1 MGVPIPNRSPGRKHL
16 LVLSAVFLAIA
27 VSFTGFARWLRT
39 GPAPAGPAS
48 DPGQAPAASG
58 REASHEEVVRACAV
72 CHGYPPPELFPR
84 DDWPREVQR
93 GYEFLRKAGLG
104 S

>member
-27 VSFTGFARWLRT
+27 LSFTGFARWLRT

-58 REASHEEVVRACAV
+58 RE
-72 CHGYPPPELFPR
+72 PR
-84 DDWPREVQR
+84 
-93 GYEFLRKAGLG
+93 